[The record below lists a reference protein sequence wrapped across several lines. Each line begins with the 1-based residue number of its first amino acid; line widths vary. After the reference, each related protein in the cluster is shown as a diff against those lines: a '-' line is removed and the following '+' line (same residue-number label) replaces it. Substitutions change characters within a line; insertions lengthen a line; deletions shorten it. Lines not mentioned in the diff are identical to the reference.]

1 MPAKLNRRELAAA
14 LLVPALTQAQAPNPP
29 GGELDAA
36 REQIRANAKLL
47 AAYAVPMAAEPAF
60 AFKA

>member
-1 MPAKLNRRELAAA
+1 MAAKLNRRDLAAA
-14 LLVPALTQAQAPNPP
+14 LLVPALGQGPAAP

-36 REQIRANAKLL
+36 REQIPANAKLL
-47 AAYAVPMAAEPAF
+47 AAYEVPMAAEPSF